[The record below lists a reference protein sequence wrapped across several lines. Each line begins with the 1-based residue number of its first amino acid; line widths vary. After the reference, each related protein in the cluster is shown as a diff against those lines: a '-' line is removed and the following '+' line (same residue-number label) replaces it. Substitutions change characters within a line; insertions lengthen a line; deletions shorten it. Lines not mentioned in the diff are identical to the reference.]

1 MGDLLAGTTV
11 MGLDTPPT
19 KSDRGDSSFT
29 ATNTVFGTSSTG
41 GTYEEVAVV
50 FTAPTTGRV
59 VIHTA
64 ARMTNSASGNG
75 TLVSPEIREGA
86 TIGSGT
92 AVQSVGDGQGV
103 SNYTGAF
110 VRAGATTYVEGL
122 TPGSAYNVRLLHRA
136 SAGTATIALRELI
149 VEPAT

>member
-1 MGDLLAGTTV
+1 MGDLLAGSTV

-19 KSDRGDSSFT
+19 ESDRGDSSFT
-29 ATNTVFGTSSTG
+29 ATNTVFGVTTTG

-59 VIHTA
+59 AIHTA
-64 ARMTNSASGNG
+64 ARMTNSGANG

-92 AVQSVGDGQGV
+92 AVQSVGDGHGV
-103 SNYTGAF
+103 ANYTGTF

-122 TPGSAYNVRLLHRA
+122 TPGNAYNVRLLHRA
-136 SAGTATIALRELI
+136 TAGTATIALRELI
-149 VEPAT
+149 VVPAT